1 MAFEVVYV
9 YDANGTNRGAT
20 ILQQGANKLH
30 TLNLWDINN
39 PEDAADLRE
48 QLGRLVDNTDVRAFW
63 PDVRDAD
70 VQALLNNS
78 EWEPL
83 TLSPAEVMDEENS
96 VIVWQE
102 EPSDENPYGR
112 MDSDLSVIVNK
123 TVMIP
128 SPAEVKRRTMKA
140 CEVIARSRANAHG

>member
-9 YDANGTNRGAT
+9 YDQNSTMRGAT

-39 PEDAADLRE
+39 PEDAADLRD

-63 PDVRDAD
+63 PDVRDDD
-70 VQALLNNS
+70 VQALLDDPN
-78 EWEPL
+78 WEPL
-83 TLSPAEVMDEENS
+83 TLSPVEVMDEKNS
-96 VIVWQE
+96 IIVWEE
-102 EPSDENPYGR
+102 EPADENPYGR
-112 MDSDLSVIVNK
+112 MDRDLSVIVNK
-123 TVMIP
+123 ITQAP

-140 CEVIARSRANAHG
+140 CEIVARDRANASN

>member
-123 TVMIP
+123 TVMVP